1 MGVLVQEF
9 TWQALGEHLYVS
21 YIHCQQTLIA
31 KATSTWLLQG
41 WIWNKYPPSLQWYS
55 AWKSPN
61 TRLHSLYVNSC
72 SALGDNS
79 KQILQSCCSFMFCK
93 TYTFCI
99 FHVSKKTPKQTN
111 PKKPCKTEVG
121 LSKNQKPIF
130 NLLCGCFL
138 SFVVVVI
145 FAAWY
150 EGWLLEIRRIQW
162 VFIHKLIVTIYEIAI
177 WTTSVE
183 ALWIMQNNQ
192 NPAL

>member
-1 MGVLVQEF
+1 MEQIPS
-9 TWQALGEHLYVS
+9 Q
-21 YIHCQQTLIA
+21 
-31 KATSTWLLQG
+31 STVIL
-41 WIWNKYPPSLQWYS
+41 SL
-55 AWKSPN
+55 KSPN
-61 TRLHSLYVNSC
+61 TRLHSLYINSC

-99 FHVSKKTPKQTN
+99 FHVSKKTQKQTN

-183 ALWIMQNNQ
+183 ALWIMQDNQ
-192 NPAL
+192 NPALQVLNMYCMPCARMQRESIFFPIA